1 MPHIHNSFFLS
12 FPFPTFP
19 PLGGDWCYFDA
30 KCEALS
36 SEIIPT
42 RGALQGKGIVFKIF
56 SVPFW
61 GKYYKDSP
69 KLVSFGVII

>member
-1 MPHIHNSFFLS
+1 MPLIHNSFSFLS
-12 FPFPTFP
+12 LFQLSP

-42 RGALQGKGIVFKIF
+42 RGVLQGKGIVFKIF
-56 SVPFW
+56 SVLFW

-69 KLVSFGVII
+69 KLVSFGVMV